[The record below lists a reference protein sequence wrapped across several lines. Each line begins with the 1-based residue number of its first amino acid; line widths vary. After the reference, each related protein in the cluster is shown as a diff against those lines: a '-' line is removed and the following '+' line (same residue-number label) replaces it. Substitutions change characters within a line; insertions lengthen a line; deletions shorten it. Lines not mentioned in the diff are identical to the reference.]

1 MKIHFIDNPVKS
13 LVITDQNLN
22 SDDQNTYLKILNM
35 VGESENFFLE

>member
-35 VGESENFFLE
+35 VGESEIFLE